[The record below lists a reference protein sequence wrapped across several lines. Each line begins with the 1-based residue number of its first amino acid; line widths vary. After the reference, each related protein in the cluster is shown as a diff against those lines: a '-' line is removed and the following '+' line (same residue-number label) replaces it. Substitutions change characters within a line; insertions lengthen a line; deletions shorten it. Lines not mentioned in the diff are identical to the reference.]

1 MTKKN
6 EVTLNHGKRMDDNW
20 TVGTATCDGVE
31 YKFNVK
37 HYDEPSEYGIRG
49 GRVSKLWLAP
59 KGGDFR
65 HTILSYDADGSAAS
79 ARAARAGRSPP
90 STRPSSRSSTE
101 HQATGVRP
109 PRTPQ
114 QGDPRNAP

>member
-6 EVTLNHGKRMDDNW
+6 EVTLNHGERMKDGW

-49 GRVSKLWLAP
+49 GRGSELWLAP

-65 HTILSYDADGSAAS
+65 QTILNYDRGWERGFSPRGKGETVAAVY
-79 ARAARAGRSPP
+79 AALIAKF
-90 STRPSSRSSTE
+90 
-101 HQATGVRP
+101 
-109 PRTPQ
+109 
-114 QGDPRNAP
+114 N

>member
-6 EVTLNHGKRMDDNW
+6 EVTLNHGARMDDNW

-49 GRVSKLWLAP
+49 GRVSKLWLSRRGDAHP
-59 KGGDFR
+59 SLCFDRGWERGFSPRGKGE
-65 HTILSYDADGSAAS
+65 TVAAVF
-79 ARAARAGRSPP
+79 AALIAKF
-90 STRPSSRSSTE
+90 
-101 HQATGVRP
+101 H
-109 PRTPQ
+109 
-114 QGDPRNAP
+114 

>member
-1 MTKKN
+1 
-6 EVTLNHGKRMDDNW
+6 MDDNW

-49 GRVSKLWLAP
+49 GRGSELWLAP

-65 HTILSYDADGSAAS
+65 QTILNYDRGWGARLQPARQGRGGRTVFAALV
-79 ARAARAGRSPP
+79 AKF
-90 STRPSSRSSTE
+90 
-101 HQATGVRP
+101 
-109 PRTPQ
+109 
-114 QGDPRNAP
+114 N

>member
-65 HTILSYDADGSAAS
+65 HTILNYDRGWERGFSPRGKGGTVAAVY
-79 ARAARAGRSPP
+79 AALIAKF
-90 STRPSSRSSTE
+90 
-101 HQATGVRP
+101 
-109 PRTPQ
+109 
-114 QGDPRNAP
+114 N